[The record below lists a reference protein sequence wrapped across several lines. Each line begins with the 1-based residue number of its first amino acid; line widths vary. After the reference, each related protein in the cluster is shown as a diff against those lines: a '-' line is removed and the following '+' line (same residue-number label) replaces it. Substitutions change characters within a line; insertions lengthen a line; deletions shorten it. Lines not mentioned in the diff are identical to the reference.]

1 MPRKAKI
8 ITAVVAEGVERK
20 YLDQD
25 GLAHLVKKE

>member
-20 YLDQD
+20 YLDRWTCAP
-25 GLAHLVKKE
+25 GKKE